1 MRDGHIAAL
10 EARLSAQRRVLA
22 WLVSELTSEQ
32 GARLIAAVA
41 EPYPPQDGQ
50 EDPGAVPVVE
60 FAGIAAFSAELRVI
74 LSAVTD
80 QQAPAQD

>member
-1 MRDGHIAAL
+1 MKDGHIEAL

-32 GARLIAAVA
+32 GARLVRAVA

-50 EDPGAVPVVE
+50 EDPGAVPVAE
-60 FAGIAAFSAELRVI
+60 FAGMAAFSAELRAI
-74 LSAVTD
+74 LAGLSRED
-80 QQAPAQD
+80 PMLEI